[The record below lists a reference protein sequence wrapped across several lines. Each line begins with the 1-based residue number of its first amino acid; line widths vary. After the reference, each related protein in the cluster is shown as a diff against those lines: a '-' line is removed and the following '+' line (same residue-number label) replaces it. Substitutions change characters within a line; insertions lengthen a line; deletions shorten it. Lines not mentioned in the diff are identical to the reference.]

1 VTNWPSSNGR
11 GGYFSTKVA
20 QHKGIAMSTSIKN
33 SESRPEKNQPVSEET
48 LLKIAKEIA
57 IKFIEMGR
65 LTPATFDQAF
75 KDIHTTVKET
85 AKNT

>member
-1 VTNWPSSNGR
+1 MSSIVKDSG
-11 GGYFSTKVA
+11 SD
-20 QHKGIAMSTSIKN
+20 H
-33 SESRPEKNQPVSEET
+33 EKSQPVSEEI

-75 KDIHTTVKET
+75 KSIHTTVKET
-85 AKNT
+85 AQQK

>member
-1 VTNWPSSNGR
+1 
-11 GGYFSTKVA
+11 
-20 QHKGIAMSTSIKN
+20 MSTSAKDN
-33 SESRPEKNQPVSEET
+33 GARPEKDQPVSEET
-48 LLKIAKEIA
+48 LLKISKEIA

-85 AKNT
+85 AKDT

>member
-1 VTNWPSSNGR
+1 
-11 GGYFSTKVA
+11 
-20 QHKGIAMSTSIKN
+20 MSTSAKDSGFR
-33 SESRPEKNQPVSEET
+33 SEKDQPVSEET

-85 AKNT
+85 AKDT